1 MLIGLG
7 HKPRRGKDTV
17 ADYLAE
23 NFGFSKVSVS
33 EDLIIP
39 QYFDALG
46 TMPTKAQQIAF
57 GMRKRR
63 EEGADYWLD
72 QMKELVAGSGA
83 NVVWPNVRFPNE
95 GDWVH
100 SEGGVVW
107 KVDRTGGALPRE
119 AANTTEQE
127 GGRSETDLTET
138 ALDEWGHWD
147 WHLSNDSTM
156 EDLWS
161 QVDAGLISCAAD
173 LMSPQY
179 V

>member
-17 ADYLAE
+17 ADYLVE
-23 NFGFSKVSVS
+23 NFGFNKVSVS

-46 TMPTKAQQIAF
+46 TLPTKAQQIAF

-63 EEGADYWLD
+63 EEGVDYWLD

-83 NVVWPNVRFPNE
+83 NIVWPNVRFPNE

-107 KVDRTGGALPRE
+107 NAQEVPCRERRRTRQ
-119 AANTTEQE
+119 NM
-127 GGRSETDLTET
+127 R
-138 ALDEWGHWD
+138 
-147 WHLSNDSTM
+147 
-156 EDLWS
+156 
-161 QVDAGLISCAAD
+161 VAD
-173 LMSPQY
+173 QRPTLRRPH
-179 V
+179 